1 MTAVTAGTL
10 LILFLPFLLSLAGKA
25 GTPMVL
31 CLATS
36 IFALLRSPHQSC
48 CARGTFKGLR
58 LYRISGVFR
67 GKRSASA
74 EAAKHPLYD

>member
-1 MTAVTAGTL
+1 MILTALRDMTGSKEWL
-10 LILFLPFLLSLAGKA
+10 R
-25 GTPMVL
+25 
-31 CLATS
+31 
-36 IFALLRSPHQSC
+36 ALLRSPHQSC